1 MNNLHENYAE
11 DYENSKNPEN
21 PSPVLP
27 NSPKNQNL
35 KVLSSDLEQVW
46 EKSKK
51 NNELVEMQ
59 KIENP
64 KKIQNLTK
72 SSEKIQNCPQSLV
85 KYQNREINQ
94 KLNLAINQN
103 PKSPDDKIILKN
115 EENSQKSFKKV
126 VENSKILNSQNTQN
140 EEILKNYP
148 KQSSNSQKRLSKVLA
163 FGLYFVVFLFIV
175 LLSFAIG
182 FFANGVWRGVTIASK
197 NSENNLNFQAKQIK
211 NENSEKKSDLEKNL
225 LNSQNNSNNYTNSN
239 SQNYR
244 QNLANSQ
251 TEIKNSSTL
260 EQNLVNL
267 TKENQTLENDKSKE
281 SNPSKTPSESV
292 NLQEESSQKQT
303 LADNQNQEGE
313 NNSQTS
319 LNSISQEQKMKNEVI
334 KILDKDLGNFTVYFK
349 NLKTGQKFDI
359 KGDKSVPPASIS
371 KLPAAILTLKAAQ
384 DGEFSFKDGLEL
396 QEQFKYIPEDPMYNY
411 QTGMEYP
418 IGEYVRNV
426 ITGSDNTAMRHLE
439 FLHGG
444 VDIYAKKLSKLGIKL
459 TRQPHITTAIDVG
472 EVFEGIYQKRWLNQA
487 NTDYLL
493 QLIMTENKWNS
504 DRLVLAMKKFPKAR
518 VAHKIGQVKTDNG
531 ISYHDAGI
539 IFGKTDFVIVILN
552 QDTTPDIGI
561 TKIHEISQYLYQEIN
576 N

>member
-1 MNNLHENYAE
+1 MNNLHENYTE

-21 PSPVLP
+21 SSPVLP

-51 NNELVEMQ
+51 NKELVEMQ

-64 KKIQNLTK
+64 KKTQNLTK
-72 SSEKIQNCPQSLV
+72 SSEKLQNWSQSPT
-85 KYQNREINQ
+85 KSQN
-94 KLNLAINQN
+94 K
-103 PKSPDDKIILKN
+103 
-115 EENSQKSFKKV
+115 ENSQKSFKTIT
-126 VENSKILNSQNTQN
+126 ENSKIPNSQNTQN
-140 EEILKNYP
+140 EEIPKNYP
-148 KQSSNSQKRLSKVLA
+148 KQSNNSGKKWSKVVA
-163 FGLYFVVFLFIV
+163 FGLHFVVFLLIV

-225 LNSQNNSNNYTNSN
+225 SNSQNNSKDLFNSQSQN
-239 SQNYR
+239 SQNYL
-244 QNLANSQ
+244 QNLLNSQ
-251 TEIKNSSTL
+251 KETWNSSPL
-260 EQNLVNL
+260 EPNSVNPNE
-267 TKENQTLENDKSKE
+267 ENQTLENNESKE
-281 SNPSKTPSESV
+281 GNPSKTPSESV
-292 NLQEESSQKQT
+292 NLQEESSQAQT
-303 LADNQNQEGE
+303 LVDRQNQKIE
-313 NNSQTS
+313 NNSKDLPNPT
-319 LNSISQEQKMKNEVI
+319 SQEQRMKNEVI
-334 KILDKDLGNFTVYFK
+334 KILDKDLDNFTVYFK

-359 KGDKSVPPASIS
+359 KGDKTVPPASIS

-384 DGEFSFKDGLEL
+384 DGEFLFKDGLEL

-444 VDIYAKKLSKLGIKL
+444 VEVYAQKLSKLGIKL

-504 DRLVLAMKKFPKAR
+504 DRLVLAMKKFPEAK
-518 VAHKIGQVKTDNG
+518 VAHKIGQVNTDNG

-539 IFGKTDFVIVILN
+539 VFGKADFVIVILN
-552 QDTTPDIGI
+552 QDTTADIGI
-561 TKIHEISQYLYQEIN
+561 TKIREISQYLYQELN
-576 N
+576 D